1 MTWFGP
7 LAHTTACVV
16 SRETL
21 PDRWDR
27 HPGRR
32 FPG

>member
-16 SRETL
+16 SL
-21 PDRWDR
+21 SDRWDG